1 MIPNEGKVGGL
12 HGRKQ
17 ITIAGVAAFLGGSA
31 RFKVATSMIGLID
44 MRRIQELLRG

>member
-12 HGRKQ
+12 HGCKQ
-17 ITIAGVAAFLGGSA
+17 ITIAGVATFLGGSA

-44 MRRIQELLRG
+44 MRRIQELQRG